1 MTNVSNQP
9 NSLAQPRRKSTLS
22 LDWTLETAVDRTAF
36 LEDYLASRTTPLSE
50 SDLEMCGNYILWG
63 RGSNGLNA
71 EQEGYVQLERRNS
84 TWASSTNTRQI
95 SSIEELTEN
104 PTFDEAQFHSL
115 SDTAYKTPKPNFSR
129 EECLRKAPPE
139 FIPMLRDLF
148 GRIDR
153 IELSIGFYDRA
164 HGKRKTDLPER
175 LTRKFS
181 PDELFDLE
189 ERALSWTNGQYLKKK
204 HLLVELRREQYTIK
218 DSFSNSLMARPTN
231 KFVEEFSPTFCGPE
245 SEEDGFLVLPLGLSG
260 SARQAQGK
268 SKSVDW
274 FLEFEE
280 LAAKKDD
287 PAYRMQASK
296 LEDRLIE
303 RGICQPQ
310 KASRVRVGRTVK
322 AQEPQGSLRTQ
333 GSISNSIEILDSS
346 KTPTSISTP
355 KPTCAALSQKT
366 VIPFGFLTIDF
377 RDPAHI
383 CRLLDS
389 QKLLI
394 TDPSLSQVR
403 DTLDFYMRQA
413 NLTPVQQKVLELKLA
428 GKQNMDIKEIVNKE
442 FGRSYQTNYISTI
455 YRQYVAPAI
464 ADAASRHL
472 EIVRAIA
479 EGPERFKRCSVC
491 GRLLVESETYFIHK
505 SRAKSGFST
514 RCKQCDHDYRQR
526 RK

>member
-1 MTNVSNQP
+1 MYIP
-9 NSLAQPRRKSTLS
+9 NMSPQPRRKSTLS
-22 LDWTLETAVDRTAF
+22 LDWTLETAVERTNFLEAYLANRTA
-36 LEDYLASRTTPLSE
+36 PLSE
-50 SDLEMCGNYILWG
+50 SDLEMCGNYLLWG

-84 TWASSTNTRQI
+84 TWASSANTRQI
-95 SSIEELTEN
+95 SSIEELIEN

-115 SDTAYKTPKPNFSR
+115 ADTTYKTPKPNFSR

-148 GRIDR
+148 RRIDR
-153 IELSIGFYDRA
+153 VELSIGFYDRA

-181 PDELFDLE
+181 PEELLDLE
-189 ERALSWTNGQYLKKK
+189 ERALNWTNGQYLKKK

-218 DSFSNSLMARPTN
+218 DSFSNILMARPTN
-231 KFVEEFSPTFCGPE
+231 KFVEEVSPTFCGPE
-245 SEEDGFLVLPLGLSG
+245 SAEDGFLVLPIGLSD
-260 SARQAQGK
+260 SARQTQGK
-268 SKSVDW
+268 SKSVNW

-287 PAYRMQASK
+287 PAYQMQARK

-310 KASRVRVGRTVK
+310 KT
-322 AQEPQGSLRTQ
+322 QEPQEG
-333 GSISNSIEILDSS
+333 I
-346 KTPTSISTP
+346 
-355 KPTCAALSQKT
+355 SQKS
-366 VIPFGFLTIDF
+366 IAPFGFLTIDF
-377 RDPAHI
+377 RNPAHI

-394 TDPSLSQVR
+394 TDPSLSRVR
-403 DTLDFYMRQA
+403 DTLDFYVRQA

-442 FGRSYQTNYISTI
+442 FDRSYQTNYISTI

-464 ADAASRHL
+464 ADAATRHL

-505 SRAKSGFST
+505 SRAKSGFSA

>member
-1 MTNVSNQP
+1 MANDIQQAFNRP
-9 NSLAQPRRKSTLS
+9 NSAAQPRRKSTLS
-22 LDWTLETAVDRTAF
+22 LDWTLETAVDRTVF
-36 LEDYLASRTTPLSE
+36 LENYLANRTIPLSE

-84 TWASSTNTRQI
+84 TWASNANARQV

-115 SDTAYKTPKPNFSR
+115 ADTTYKTPKPNFSR
-129 EECLRKAPPE
+129 EECLCKAPPE

-153 IELSIGFYDRA
+153 VELSIGFYDRA

-181 PDELFDLE
+181 PEELFDLE

-231 KFVEEFSPTFCGPE
+231 KFVEEVSPTFCGPE

-280 LAAKKDD
+280 LATKKDD
-287 PAYRMQASK
+287 PTYRMQASK

-310 KASRVRVGRTVK
+310 KASHARVGRTVK
-322 AQEPQGSLRTQ
+322 AQEPQGSL
-333 GSISNSIEILDSS
+333 SNSMANLESPKTS
-346 KTPTSISTP
+346 KPTS
-355 KPTCAALSQKT
+355 AALPQKSAM
-366 VIPFGFLTIDF
+366 PFGFLTIDF
-377 RDPAHI
+377 RNPAHI

-394 TDPSLSQVR
+394 TDPSLSRVR

-413 NLTPVQQKVLELKLA
+413 NLTPIQQKVLELKLA

-442 FGRSYQTNYISTI
+442 FDRSYQANYISTI

-464 ADAASRHL
+464 ADAATRHL

-479 EGPERFKRCSVC
+479 EGPERFKYCSVC

-505 SRAKSGFST
+505 SRAKSGFSA

>member
-1 MTNVSNQP
+1 MYI
-9 NSLAQPRRKSTLS
+9 AQPRRKSTLS
-22 LDWTLETAVDRTAF
+22 LDWTLETAVERTDFLETYLANRTA
-36 LEDYLASRTTPLSE
+36 PLSE
-50 SDLEMCGNYILWG
+50 SDLEMCGNYLLWG

-84 TWASSTNTRQI
+84 TWASSANTRQI
-95 SSIEELTEN
+95 SSIEELIEN

-115 SDTAYKTPKPNFSR
+115 ADTTYKTPKPNFSR

-148 GRIDR
+148 RRIDR
-153 IELSIGFYDRA
+153 VELSIGFYDRA

-181 PDELFDLE
+181 PEELLDLE
-189 ERALSWTNGQYLKKK
+189 ERALNWTNGQYLKKK

-218 DSFSNSLMARPTN
+218 DSFSNTLMARPTN
-231 KFVEEFSPTFCGPE
+231 KFVEEVSPTFCGPE
-245 SEEDGFLVLPLGLSG
+245 SEEDGFLVLPIGLFD
-260 SARQAQGK
+260 SARQTQSK
-268 SKSVDW
+268 SKSVNW

-287 PAYRMQASK
+287 LAYQMQARK

-310 KASRVRVGRTVK
+310 KTTKKV
-322 AQEPQGSLRTQ
+322 QEPQG
-333 GSISNSIEILDSS
+333 GI
-346 KTPTSISTP
+346 
-355 KPTCAALSQKT
+355 SQKS
-366 VIPFGFLTIDF
+366 VMPFGFLTIDF
-377 RDPAHI
+377 RNPAHI

-394 TDPSLSQVR
+394 TDPSLSRVR
-403 DTLDFYMRQA
+403 DTLNFYVRQA

-442 FGRSYQTNYISTI
+442 FDRSYQTNYISTI

-464 ADAASRHL
+464 ADAATRHL

-479 EGPERFKRCSVC
+479 KGPERFKRCSVC

-505 SRAKSGFST
+505 SRAKSGFSA

>member
-1 MTNVSNQP
+1 MANDIQQAFNRP
-9 NSLAQPRRKSTLS
+9 NSAAQPRRKSTLS
-22 LDWTLETAVDRTAF
+22 LDWTLETAVDRTVF
-36 LEDYLASRTTPLSE
+36 LENYLANRTIPLSE

-84 TWASSTNTRQI
+84 TWASNANARQV

-115 SDTAYKTPKPNFSR
+115 ADTTYKTPKPNFSR

-148 GRIDR
+148 SRIDR
-153 IELSIGFYDRA
+153 VELSIGFYDRA

-181 PDELFDLE
+181 PEELFDLE

-231 KFVEEFSPTFCGPE
+231 KFVEEVPPTFCGPE
-245 SEEDGFLVLPLGLSG
+245 SEEDGFLVLPLGLSSG
-260 SARQAQGK
+260 ARQAQGK
-268 SKSVDW
+268 SKSIDW

-280 LAAKKDD
+280 LAGKKDD
-287 PAYRMQASK
+287 PAYQTQARK
-296 LEDRLIE
+296 LECRLVE
-303 RGICQPQ
+303 RGICQPK
-310 KASRVRVGRTVK
+310 KASRAYADRTVK
-322 AQEPQGSLRTQ
+322 KAQDPQG
-333 GSISNSIEILDSS
+333 GVSNSMTNLESS
-346 KTPTSISTP
+346 KTP
-355 KPTCAALSQKT
+355 KPTSAAFPQKSVT
-366 VIPFGFLTIDF
+366 PFGFLTIDF
-377 RDPAHI
+377 RDPTHI

-394 TDPSLSQVR
+394 TDPSLSRVR
-403 DTLDFYMRQA
+403 DTLDFYVQQA

-442 FGRSYQTNYISTI
+442 FDRSYQANYISTI

>member
-1 MTNVSNQP
+1 MYIHTSN
-9 NSLAQPRRKSTLS
+9 LDAQPRRKSTLS
-22 LDWTLETAVDRTAF
+22 LDWTLETAVERTDFLETYLANRTA
-36 LEDYLASRTTPLSE
+36 PLSE
-50 SDLEMCGNYILWG
+50 SDLEMCGNYLLWG

-84 TWASSTNTRQI
+84 TWASSANTRQI
-95 SSIEELTEN
+95 SSIEELIEN

-115 SDTAYKTPKPNFSR
+115 ADTTYKTPKPNFSR

-148 GRIDR
+148 RRIDR
-153 IELSIGFYDRA
+153 VELSIGFYDRA

-181 PDELFDLE
+181 PEELFDLE

-218 DSFSNSLMARPTN
+218 DSFSNTLMARPTN
-231 KFVEEFSPTFCGPE
+231 KFVEEVSPTFCGPE
-245 SEEDGFLVLPLGLSG
+245 SVEDGFLVLPIGLSD
-260 SARQAQGK
+260 SARQTQDK
-268 SKSVDW
+268 SKSVNW
-274 FLEFEE
+274 FLAFEE

-287 PAYRMQASK
+287 PAYQMQARK

-310 KASRVRVGRTVK
+310 KTTK
-322 AQEPQGSLRTQ
+322 KTQE
-333 GSISNSIEILDSS
+333 
-346 KTPTSISTP
+346 
-355 KPTCAALSQKT
+355 SQKS
-366 VIPFGFLTIDF
+366 IAPFGFLTIDF
-377 RDPAHI
+377 RNPAHI

-394 TDPSLSQVR
+394 TDPSLSRVR
-403 DTLDFYMRQA
+403 DTLNFYVRQA

-464 ADAASRHL
+464 ADAATRHL

-505 SRAKSGFST
+505 SRAKSGFSA

>member
-1 MTNVSNQP
+1 MANDIQQAFNRP
-9 NSLAQPRRKSTLS
+9 NSAAQPRRKSTLS
-22 LDWTLETAVDRTAF
+22 LDWTLETAVDRTVF
-36 LEDYLASRTTPLSE
+36 LENYLANRTIPLSE

-84 TWASSTNTRQI
+84 TWASNANARQV

-115 SDTAYKTPKPNFSR
+115 ADTTYKTPKPNFSR

-148 GRIDR
+148 SRIDR
-153 IELSIGFYDRA
+153 VELSIGFYDRA

-181 PDELFDLE
+181 PEELFDLE

-231 KFVEEFSPTFCGPE
+231 KFVEEVPPTFCGPE
-245 SEEDGFLVLPLGLSG
+245 SEEDGFLVLPLGLSSG
-260 SARQAQGK
+260 ARQAQGK
-268 SKSVDW
+268 SKSIDW

-280 LAAKKDD
+280 LAGKKDD
-287 PAYRMQASK
+287 PAYQTQARK
-296 LEDRLIE
+296 LECRLVE
-303 RGICQPQ
+303 RGICQPK
-310 KASRVRVGRTVK
+310 KASRAYADRTVK
-322 AQEPQGSLRTQ
+322 KAQDPQG
-333 GSISNSIEILDSS
+333 GVSNSMTNLESS
-346 KTPTSISTP
+346 KTP
-355 KPTCAALSQKT
+355 KPTSAAFPQKSVT
-366 VIPFGFLTIDF
+366 PFGFLTIDF
-377 RDPAHI
+377 RDPTHI

-394 TDPSLSQVR
+394 TDPSLSRVR
-403 DTLDFYMRQA
+403 DTLDFYVQQA

>member
-1 MTNVSNQP
+1 MYIHTSN
-9 NSLAQPRRKSTLS
+9 LDAQPRRKSTLS
-22 LDWTLETAVDRTAF
+22 LDWTLETAVERTDF
-36 LEDYLASRTTPLSE
+36 LETYLANRTVPLSE
-50 SDLEMCGNYILWG
+50 SDLEMCGNYLLWG
-63 RGSNGLNA
+63 RGLNGLNA

-84 TWASSTNTRQI
+84 TWASSANTRQV

-115 SDTAYKTPKPNFSR
+115 ADTTYKTPKPNFSR

-153 IELSIGFYDRA
+153 VELSIGFYDRA

-181 PDELFDLE
+181 PEELFDLE

-231 KFVEEFSPTFCGPE
+231 KFVEEVSPTFCGPE
-245 SEEDGFLVLPLGLSG
+245 SAEDGFLVLPIGLSD
-260 SARQAQGK
+260 SARQMQGK
-268 SKSVDW
+268 NKSVNW

-287 PAYRMQASK
+287 PAYQTQARK
-296 LEDRLIE
+296 LESRLIE
-303 RGICQPQ
+303 RGICQPH
-310 KASRVRVGRTVK
+310 KATK
-322 AQEPQGSLRTQ
+322 KTQELQG
-333 GSISNSIEILDSS
+333 N
-346 KTPTSISTP
+346 
-355 KPTCAALSQKT
+355 ASQKSAM
-366 VIPFGFLTIDF
+366 PFGFLTIDF
-377 RDPAHI
+377 RNPAHI

-394 TDPSLSQVR
+394 TDPSLSRVR

-413 NLTPVQQKVLELKLA
+413 NLTPIQQKVLELKLA

-442 FGRSYQTNYISTI
+442 FDRSYQANYISTI
-455 YRQYVAPAI
+455 YRQYVASAI
-464 ADAASRHL
+464 ADAATRHL

-479 EGPERFKRCSVC
+479 EGPERFKYCSVC

-505 SRAKSGFST
+505 SRAKSGFSA

>member
-1 MTNVSNQP
+1 MYIHTSN
-9 NSLAQPRRKSTLS
+9 LDAQPRRKSTLS
-22 LDWTLETAVDRTAF
+22 LDWTLETAVERTDF
-36 LEDYLASRTTPLSE
+36 LETYLANRTVPLSE
-50 SDLEMCGNYILWG
+50 SDLEMCGNYLLWG

-84 TWASSTNTRQI
+84 TWASSANARQV

-115 SDTAYKTPKPNFSR
+115 ADTTYKTPKPNFSR

-153 IELSIGFYDRA
+153 VELSIGFYDRA

-181 PDELFDLE
+181 PEELFDLE
-189 ERALSWTNGQYLKKK
+189 ERALSWTNSQYLKKK

-231 KFVEEFSPTFCGPE
+231 KFVEEVSPTFCGPE
-245 SEEDGFLVLPLGLSG
+245 SAEDGFLVLPIGLSD
-260 SARQAQGK
+260 SARQTQGK
-268 SKSVDW
+268 NKSVNW

-287 PAYRMQASK
+287 PAYQTQARK
-296 LEDRLIE
+296 LESRLIE
-303 RGICQPQ
+303 RGICQPH
-310 KASRVRVGRTVK
+310 KTSKKT
-322 AQEPQGSLRTQ
+322 QE
-333 GSISNSIEILDSS
+333 
-346 KTPTSISTP
+346 
-355 KPTCAALSQKT
+355 SQKSAM
-366 VIPFGFLTIDF
+366 PFGFLTIDF
-377 RDPAHI
+377 RNPTHI

-394 TDPSLSQVR
+394 TDPSLSRVR

-413 NLTPVQQKVLELKLA
+413 NLTPIQQKVLELKLA

-442 FGRSYQTNYISTI
+442 FDRSYQANYISTI

-464 ADAASRHL
+464 ADAATRHL

-479 EGPERFKRCSVC
+479 EGPERFKYCSVC

-505 SRAKSGFST
+505 SRAKSGFSA

>member
-1 MTNVSNQP
+1 MYIPNVSP
-9 NSLAQPRRKSTLS
+9 QPRRKSTLS
-22 LDWTLETAVDRTAF
+22 LDWTLETAVERTDF
-36 LEDYLASRTTPLSE
+36 LETYLANRTVPLSE
-50 SDLEMCGNYILWG
+50 SDLEMCGNYLLWG

-84 TWASSTNTRQI
+84 TWASSANTRQV

-115 SDTAYKTPKPNFSR
+115 ADTTYKTPKPNFSR

-181 PDELFDLE
+181 PEELFDLE

-218 DSFSNSLMARPTN
+218 DSFSNTLMARPTN
-231 KFVEEFSPTFCGPE
+231 KFVEEVSPTFCGPE
-245 SEEDGFLVLPLGLSG
+245 SAEDGFLVLPIGLSDFT
-260 SARQAQGK
+260 RQTQGK

-280 LAAKKDD
+280 LATKKDD
-287 PAYRMQASK
+287 PTYQRQARK
-296 LEDRLIE
+296 LENRLIE
-303 RGICQPQ
+303 RGICQPH
-310 KASRVRVGRTVK
+310 KTSKKT
-322 AQEPQGSLRTQ
+322 QE
-333 GSISNSIEILDSS
+333 
-346 KTPTSISTP
+346 
-355 KPTCAALSQKT
+355 SQKST
-366 VIPFGFLTIDF
+366 MPFGFLTIDF
-377 RDPAHI
+377 RNPAHI

-394 TDPSLSQVR
+394 TDPSLSRVR
-403 DTLDFYMRQA
+403 DTLDFYVRQA

-442 FGRSYQTNYISTI
+442 FDRSYQTNYISTI

-464 ADAASRHL
+464 ADAATRHL

-505 SRAKSGFST
+505 SRAKSGFSA

>member
-1 MTNVSNQP
+1 MQQI
-9 NSLAQPRRKSTLS
+9 AQPRRKSTLS
-22 LDWTLETAVDRTAF
+22 LDWTLETAVERTDF
-36 LEDYLASRTTPLSE
+36 LETYLANRTVPLSE
-50 SDLEMCGNYILWG
+50 SDLEMCGNYLLWG

-84 TWASSTNTRQI
+84 TWASSANARQV

-115 SDTAYKTPKPNFSR
+115 ADTTYKTPKPNFSR

-148 GRIDR
+148 RHIDR
-153 IELSIGFYDRA
+153 VELSIGFYDRA

-181 PDELFDLE
+181 PEELFDLE

-231 KFVEEFSPTFCGPE
+231 KFMEEVSPTFCGPE
-245 SEEDGFLVLPLGLSG
+245 SEEDGFLVLPLGLSD
-260 SARQAQGK
+260 SARQTQGK

-287 PAYRMQASK
+287 PAYQMQARK
-296 LEDRLIE
+296 LEERLIE
-303 RGICQPQ
+303 RGICQPH
-310 KASRVRVGRTVK
+310 KATK
-322 AQEPQGSLRTQ
+322 KTQELQE
-333 GSISNSIEILDSS
+333 SISQKSI
-346 KTPTSISTP
+346 
-355 KPTCAALSQKT
+355 A
-366 VIPFGFLTIDF
+366 PFGFLTVDF
-377 RDPAHI
+377 RNPAHI

-389 QKLLI
+389 QKLLT
-394 TDPSLSQVR
+394 TDPSLSRVR
-403 DTLDFYMRQA
+403 DTLDFYVQQA

-442 FGRSYQTNYISTI
+442 FDRSYQTNYISTI
-455 YRQYVAPAI
+455 YRQYVSPAI
-464 ADAASRHL
+464 ADAATRHL

-505 SRAKSGFST
+505 SRAKSGFSA

>member
-1 MTNVSNQP
+1 MTNFI
-9 NSLAQPRRKSTLS
+9 NSKGDFYVYMMQQIAQPRRKSTLS
-22 LDWTLETAVDRTAF
+22 LDWTLETAVERTDFLETYLANRTA
-36 LEDYLASRTTPLSE
+36 PLSE
-50 SDLEMCGNYILWG
+50 SDLEMCGNYLLWG

-84 TWASSTNTRQI
+84 TWASSANTRQI
-95 SSIEELTEN
+95 SSIEELIEN

-115 SDTAYKTPKPNFSR
+115 ADTTYKTPKPNFSR

-148 GRIDR
+148 RRIDR
-153 IELSIGFYDRA
+153 VELSIGFYDRA

-181 PDELFDLE
+181 PEELFDLE

-218 DSFSNSLMARPTN
+218 DSFSNTLMARPTN
-231 KFVEEFSPTFCGPE
+231 KFVEEISPTFCGPE
-245 SEEDGFLVLPLGLSG
+245 STEDGFLVLPIGLFD
-260 SARQAQGK
+260 SARQTQGK
-268 SKSVDW
+268 SKSVNW

-287 PAYRMQASK
+287 PAYQMQARK

-310 KASRVRVGRTVK
+310 KTTKK
-322 AQEPQGSLRTQ
+322 AQEPQG
-333 GSISNSIEILDSS
+333 GI
-346 KTPTSISTP
+346 
-355 KPTCAALSQKT
+355 SQKS
-366 VIPFGFLTIDF
+366 IAPFGFLTIDF
-377 RDPAHI
+377 RNPAHI

-394 TDPSLSQVR
+394 TDPSLSRVR
-403 DTLDFYMRQA
+403 DTLNFYVRQA

-442 FGRSYQTNYISTI
+442 FDRSYQTNYISTI

-464 ADAASRHL
+464 ADAATRHL

-505 SRAKSGFST
+505 SRAKSGFSA

>member
-1 MTNVSNQP
+1 MYIDT
-9 NSLAQPRRKSTLS
+9 QPRRKSTLS
-22 LDWTLETAVDRTAF
+22 LDWTLETAVERTDF
-36 LEDYLASRTTPLSE
+36 LETYLANRTVPLSE
-50 SDLEMCGNYILWG
+50 SDLEMCGNYLLWG
-63 RGSNGLNA
+63 RGPNGLNA

-84 TWASSTNTRQI
+84 TWASSANTRQV

-115 SDTAYKTPKPNFSR
+115 ADTIYKTPKPNFSR

-153 IELSIGFYDRA
+153 VELSIGFYDRA
-164 HGKRKTDLPER
+164 HGKRKTDLPEC

-181 PDELFDLE
+181 PEELFDLE
-189 ERALSWTNGQYLKKK
+189 ERALSWTNSQYLKKK

-231 KFVEEFSPTFCGPE
+231 KFVEEVSPTFCGPE
-245 SEEDGFLVLPLGLSG
+245 SAEDGFLVLPIGLSD
-260 SARQAQGK
+260 SARQTQGK
-268 SKSVDW
+268 SKSVNW

-287 PAYRMQASK
+287 PAYQMQARK
-296 LEDRLIE
+296 LESRLIE

-310 KASRVRVGRTVK
+310 KTSK
-322 AQEPQGSLRTQ
+322 KMQELQENAPQKS
-333 GSISNSIEILDSS
+333 
-346 KTPTSISTP
+346 
-355 KPTCAALSQKT
+355 A
-366 VIPFGFLTIDF
+366 IPFGFLTIDF
-377 RDPAHI
+377 RNPAHI

-394 TDPSLSQVR
+394 TDPSLSRVR

-413 NLTPVQQKVLELKLA
+413 NLTPIQQKVLELKLA
-428 GKQNMDIKEIVNKE
+428 GKQNMDIKEIINKE
-442 FGRSYQTNYISTI
+442 FDRSYQANYISTI
-455 YRQYVAPAI
+455 YRQYVAPTI
-464 ADAASRHL
+464 ADAATRHL

-479 EGPERFKRCSVC
+479 EGPERFKCCSVC
-491 GRLLVESETYFIHK
+491 DRLLVESETYFIHK
-505 SRAKSGFST
+505 SRAKSGFSA

>member
-1 MTNVSNQP
+1 MYIPNVSP
-9 NSLAQPRRKSTLS
+9 QPRRKSTLS
-22 LDWTLETAVDRTAF
+22 LDWTLETAVERTDF
-36 LEDYLASRTTPLSE
+36 LETYLANRTVPLSE
-50 SDLEMCGNYILWG
+50 SDLEMCGNYLLWG

-84 TWASSTNTRQI
+84 TWASSANARQV

-115 SDTAYKTPKPNFSR
+115 ADTTYKTPKPNFSR

-153 IELSIGFYDRA
+153 VELSIGFYDRA

-181 PDELFDLE
+181 PEELFNLE

-218 DSFSNSLMARPTN
+218 DSFSNTLMSRPTN
-231 KFVEEFSPTFCGPE
+231 KFVEEVSPTFCGPE
-245 SEEDGFLVLPLGLSG
+245 SAEDGFLVLPIGLSD
-260 SARQAQGK
+260 SARQTQGK
-268 SKSVDW
+268 NKSVNW

-287 PAYRMQASK
+287 PAYQMQARK
-296 LEDRLIE
+296 LEQRLIE
-303 RGICQPQ
+303 KGICQPH
-310 KASRVRVGRTVK
+310 KATK
-322 AQEPQGSLRTQ
+322 KTQELQG
-333 GSISNSIEILDSS
+333 N
-346 KTPTSISTP
+346 
-355 KPTCAALSQKT
+355 A
-366 VIPFGFLTIDF
+366 PFGFLTIDF
-377 RDPAHI
+377 RNPAHI

-394 TDPSLSQVR
+394 TDPSLSRVR

-413 NLTPVQQKVLELKLA
+413 NLTPIQQKVLELKLA

-442 FGRSYQTNYISTI
+442 FDRSYQANYISTI

-464 ADAASRHL
+464 ADAATRHL
-472 EIVRAIA
+472 EIVRAVA
-479 EGPERFKRCSVC
+479 EGPERFKYCSVC

-505 SRAKSGFST
+505 SRAKSGFSA

>member
-1 MTNVSNQP
+1 MCVHTSN
-9 NSLAQPRRKSTLS
+9 LDTQPRRKSTLS
-22 LDWTLETAVDRTAF
+22 LDWTLETAVERADF
-36 LEDYLASRTTPLSE
+36 LETYLANRTVPLSE
-50 SDLEMCGNYILWG
+50 SDLEMCGNYLLWG

-84 TWASSTNTRQI
+84 TWASSVNTRQV

-115 SDTAYKTPKPNFSR
+115 ADTTYKTPKPNFSR

-153 IELSIGFYDRA
+153 VELSIGFYDKA

-181 PDELFDLE
+181 PEELFNLE

-218 DSFSNSLMARPTN
+218 DSFSNTLMSRPTN
-231 KFVEEFSPTFCGPE
+231 KFVEEVSPTFCGPE
-245 SEEDGFLVLPLGLSG
+245 SAEDGFLVLPIGLSD
-260 SARQAQGK
+260 SARQTQGK
-268 SKSVDW
+268 NKSVNW

-287 PAYRMQASK
+287 PAYQMQARK
-296 LEDRLIE
+296 LENRLIE
-303 RGICQPQ
+303 RGICQPR
-310 KASRVRVGRTVK
+310 KTAKK
-322 AQEPQGSLRTQ
+322 AQELQ
-333 GSISNSIEILDSS
+333 ED
-346 KTPTSISTP
+346 
-355 KPTCAALSQKT
+355 A
-366 VIPFGFLTIDF
+366 PFGFLTIDF
-377 RDPAHI
+377 RNPAHI

-394 TDPSLSQVR
+394 TDPSLSRVR

-413 NLTPVQQKVLELKLA
+413 NLTPIQQKVLELKLA

-442 FGRSYQTNYISTI
+442 FNRSYQANYISTI

-464 ADAASRHL
+464 ADAATRHL

-505 SRAKSGFST
+505 SRAKSGFSA

>member
-1 MTNVSNQP
+1 MYIDT
-9 NSLAQPRRKSTLS
+9 QPRRKSTLS
-22 LDWTLETAVDRTAF
+22 LDWTLETAVERTDF
-36 LEDYLASRTTPLSE
+36 LETYLANRTVPLSE
-50 SDLEMCGNYILWG
+50 SDLEMCGNYLLWG

-84 TWASSTNTRQI
+84 TWASSANTRQV
-95 SSIEELTEN
+95 SSIEELTED

-115 SDTAYKTPKPNFSR
+115 ADTTYKTPKPNFSR

-153 IELSIGFYDRA
+153 VELSIGFYDRA

-181 PDELFDLE
+181 PEELFDLE

-231 KFVEEFSPTFCGPE
+231 KFVEEVSPTFCGPE
-245 SEEDGFLVLPLGLSG
+245 SAEDGFLVLPIGLSD
-260 SARQAQGK
+260 SARQTQSK
-268 SKSVDW
+268 SKSVNW

-287 PAYRMQASK
+287 PAYQMQARK
-296 LEDRLIE
+296 LESRLIE

-310 KASRVRVGRTVK
+310 KTAKK
-322 AQEPQGSLRTQ
+322 AQELQ
-333 GSISNSIEILDSS
+333 EDV
-346 KTPTSISTP
+346 
-355 KPTCAALSQKT
+355 SQKSA
-366 VIPFGFLTIDF
+366 IPFGFLTIDF
-377 RDPAHI
+377 RNPAHI

-394 TDPSLSQVR
+394 TDPSLSRVR

-413 NLTPVQQKVLELKLA
+413 NLTPIQQKVLELKLV

-442 FGRSYQTNYISTI
+442 FGRSYQANYISTI

-464 ADAASRHL
+464 ADAATRHL

-491 GRLLVESETYFIHK
+491 GRLLVESKTYFIHK
-505 SRAKSGFST
+505 SRAKSGFSA

>member
-1 MTNVSNQP
+1 MYIHTSN
-9 NSLAQPRRKSTLS
+9 LDAQPRRKSTLS
-22 LDWTLETAVDRTAF
+22 LDWTLETAVERTDF
-36 LEDYLASRTTPLSE
+36 LETYLANRTVPLSE
-50 SDLEMCGNYILWG
+50 SDLEICGNYLLWG

-84 TWASSTNTRQI
+84 TWGSSANTRQVF
-95 SSIEELTEN
+95 SIEELTEN

-115 SDTAYKTPKPNFSR
+115 ADTAYKTPKPNFSR

-153 IELSIGFYDRA
+153 VELSIGFYDRA

-181 PDELFDLE
+181 PEELFDLE

-231 KFVEEFSPTFCGPE
+231 KFVEEVSPTFCGPE
-245 SEEDGFLVLPLGLSG
+245 SAEDGFLVLPLGLSG

-268 SKSVDW
+268 SKSVGKSVDW
-274 FLEFEE
+274 FLGFEE

-287 PAYRMQASK
+287 PAYQMQARK
-296 LEDRLIE
+296 LESRLIE

-310 KASRVRVGRTVK
+310 KASCARISKTSK
-322 AQEPQGSLRTQ
+322 KTQEPQG
-333 GSISNSIEILDSS
+333 GISNGTELLGSP
-346 KTPTSISTP
+346 KTPTPI
-355 KPTCAALSQKT
+355 PTHAALPQKSVT
-366 VIPFGFLTIDF
+366 PFGFLTIDF
-377 RDPAHI
+377 RNPAHI

-394 TDPSLSQVR
+394 TDPSLSRVR

-442 FGRSYQTNYISTI
+442 FDRSYQANYISTI

-464 ADAASRHL
+464 ADAATRHL

>member
-1 MTNVSNQP
+1 MQQI
-9 NSLAQPRRKSTLS
+9 AQPRRKSTLS
-22 LDWTLETAVDRTAF
+22 LDWTLETAVERTDF
-36 LEDYLASRTTPLSE
+36 LETYLANRTVPLSE
-50 SDLEMCGNYILWG
+50 SDLEMCGNYLLWG

-84 TWASSTNTRQI
+84 TWASSANARQV

-115 SDTAYKTPKPNFSR
+115 ADTTYKTPKPNFSR

-148 GRIDR
+148 RRIDR
-153 IELSIGFYDRA
+153 VELSIGFYDRA

-181 PDELFDLE
+181 PEELFNLE

-204 HLLVELRREQYTIK
+204 HLLVELRREQYTIR
-218 DSFSNSLMARPTN
+218 DSFSNTLMARPTN
-231 KFVEEFSPTFCGPE
+231 KFVEEVSPTFCGPE
-245 SEEDGFLVLPLGLSG
+245 SEEDGFLVLPLGLSD
-260 SARQAQGK
+260 SARQTQGK

-287 PAYRMQASK
+287 PAYQMQARK
-296 LEDRLIE
+296 LEERLIE
-303 RGICQPQ
+303 RGICQPH
-310 KASRVRVGRTVK
+310 KATK
-322 AQEPQGSLRTQ
+322 KTQELQE
-333 GSISNSIEILDSS
+333 SISQKSI
-346 KTPTSISTP
+346 
-355 KPTCAALSQKT
+355 A
-366 VIPFGFLTIDF
+366 PFGFLTIDF
-377 RDPAHI
+377 RNPAHI

-394 TDPSLSQVR
+394 TDPSLSRVR
-403 DTLDFYMRQA
+403 DTLDFYVQQA

-442 FGRSYQTNYISTI
+442 FDRSYQTNYISTI

-464 ADAASRHL
+464 ADAATRHL

-505 SRAKSGFST
+505 SRAKSGFSA

>member
-1 MTNVSNQP
+1 MYIHTSN
-9 NSLAQPRRKSTLS
+9 LDAQPRRKSTLS
-22 LDWTLETAVDRTAF
+22 LDWTLETAVERTDF
-36 LEDYLASRTTPLSE
+36 LETYLANRTVPLSE
-50 SDLEMCGNYILWG
+50 SDLEMCGNYLLWG

-84 TWASSTNTRQI
+84 TWASSANARQV

-115 SDTAYKTPKPNFSR
+115 ADTTYKTPKPNFSR

-153 IELSIGFYDRA
+153 VELSIGFYDRA

-181 PDELFDLE
+181 PEELFDLE

-231 KFVEEFSPTFCGPE
+231 KFVEEVSPTFCGPE
-245 SEEDGFLVLPLGLSG
+245 SAEDGFLVLPIGLSD
-260 SARQAQGK
+260 SARQTQGK
-268 SKSVDW
+268 SKSVNW

-287 PAYRMQASK
+287 PAYQMQARK
-296 LEDRLIE
+296 LESRLIE
-303 RGICQPQ
+303 RGICQPH
-310 KASRVRVGRTVK
+310 KTSKKT
-322 AQEPQGSLRTQ
+322 QE
-333 GSISNSIEILDSS
+333 
-346 KTPTSISTP
+346 
-355 KPTCAALSQKT
+355 SQKSAT
-366 VIPFGFLTIDF
+366 PFGFLTIDF
-377 RDPAHI
+377 RNPAHI

-394 TDPSLSQVR
+394 TDPSLSRVR

-413 NLTPVQQKVLELKLA
+413 NLTPIQQKVLELKLA

-442 FGRSYQTNYISTI
+442 FNRSYQANYISTI
-455 YRQYVAPAI
+455 YRQYVALAI
-464 ADAASRHL
+464 ADAATRHL

-479 EGPERFKRCSVC
+479 EGPERFKCCSVC

-505 SRAKSGFST
+505 SRAKSGFSA

>member
-1 MTNVSNQP
+1 MYI
-9 NSLAQPRRKSTLS
+9 AQPRRKSTLS
-22 LDWTLETAVDRTAF
+22 LDWTLETAVERTDF
-36 LEDYLASRTTPLSE
+36 LETYLANRTVPLSE
-50 SDLEMCGNYILWG
+50 SDLEMCGNYLLWG

-84 TWASSTNTRQI
+84 TWASSANTRQI
-95 SSIEELTEN
+95 SSIEELIEN

-115 SDTAYKTPKPNFSR
+115 ADTTYKTPKPNFSR

-148 GRIDR
+148 RRIDR
-153 IELSIGFYDRA
+153 VELSIGFYDRA

-181 PDELFDLE
+181 PEELLDLE
-189 ERALSWTNGQYLKKK
+189 ERALNWTNGQYLKKK

-218 DSFSNSLMARPTN
+218 DSFSNTLMARPTN
-231 KFVEEFSPTFCGPE
+231 KFVEEVSPTFCGPE
-245 SEEDGFLVLPLGLSG
+245 SEEDGFLVLPIGLFD
-260 SARQAQGK
+260 SARQTQSK
-268 SKSVDW
+268 SKSVNW

-287 PAYRMQASK
+287 PAYQMQARK

-310 KASRVRVGRTVK
+310 KTTKKV
-322 AQEPQGSLRTQ
+322 QEPQG
-333 GSISNSIEILDSS
+333 GI
-346 KTPTSISTP
+346 
-355 KPTCAALSQKT
+355 SQKS
-366 VIPFGFLTIDF
+366 VMPFGFLTIDF
-377 RDPAHI
+377 RNPAHI

-394 TDPSLSQVR
+394 TDPSLSRVR
-403 DTLDFYMRQA
+403 DTLDFYVRQA
-413 NLTPVQQKVLELKLA
+413 NLTPIQQKVLELKLA

-442 FGRSYQTNYISTI
+442 FDRSYQTNYISTI

-464 ADAASRHL
+464 ADAATRHL

-505 SRAKSGFST
+505 SRAKSGFSA

>member
-1 MTNVSNQP
+1 MYID
-9 NSLAQPRRKSTLS
+9 QPRRKSTLS
-22 LDWTLETAVDRTAF
+22 LDWTLETAVERTDF
-36 LEDYLASRTTPLSE
+36 LEAYLANRTVPLSE
-50 SDLEMCGNYILWG
+50 SDLEMCGNYLLWG

-84 TWASSTNTRQI
+84 TWASSANARQV
-95 SSIEELTEN
+95 SSIEELIEN

-115 SDTAYKTPKPNFSR
+115 ADTTYKTPKPNFSR

-148 GRIDR
+148 RRIDR
-153 IELSIGFYDRA
+153 VELSIGFYDRA

-181 PDELFDLE
+181 PEELFDLE
-189 ERALSWTNGQYLKKK
+189 ECALSWTNGQYLKKK

-218 DSFSNSLMARPTN
+218 DSFSNTLMARPTN
-231 KFVEEFSPTFCGPE
+231 KFVEEVSPTFCGPE
-245 SEEDGFLVLPLGLSG
+245 SEEDGFLVLPLGLSD
-260 SARQAQGK
+260 SARQTQGK

-287 PAYRMQASK
+287 PAYQMQASK

-310 KASRVRVGRTVK
+310 KASRARIGETTKKV
-322 AQEPQGSLRTQ
+322 QELQEGL
-333 GSISNSIEILDSS
+333 SNGIEILESL
-346 KTPTSISTP
+346 KTP
-355 KPTCAALSQKT
+355 KPTSVALPQKA
-366 VIPFGFLTIDF
+366 VMPFGFLTIDF
-377 RDPAHI
+377 RNPAHI

-394 TDPSLSQVR
+394 TDPSLSRVR
-403 DTLDFYMRQA
+403 DTLNFYMRQA

-442 FGRSYQTNYISTI
+442 FSRSYQTNYISTI

-464 ADAASRHL
+464 ADAATRHL

-505 SRAKSGFST
+505 SRAKSGFSA

>member
-1 MTNVSNQP
+1 MANDIQQAFNRP
-9 NSLAQPRRKSTLS
+9 NSAAQPRRKSTLS
-22 LDWTLETAVDRTAF
+22 LDWTLETAVERTDF
-36 LEDYLASRTTPLSE
+36 LENYLANRTIPLSE

-84 TWASSTNTRQI
+84 TWASSANARQV

-115 SDTAYKTPKPNFSR
+115 ADTTYKTPKPNFSR

-148 GRIDR
+148 SRIDR
-153 IELSIGFYDRA
+153 VELSIGFYDRA

-181 PDELFDLE
+181 PEELFDLE

-231 KFVEEFSPTFCGPE
+231 KFVEEVSPTFCGPE

-260 SARQAQGK
+260 FARQAQGK
-268 SKSVDW
+268 SKSINW

-280 LAAKKDD
+280 LAGKKDD
-287 PAYRMQASK
+287 PAYQTQARK
-296 LEDRLIE
+296 LECRLVE
-303 RGICQPQ
+303 RGICQPK
-310 KASRVRVGRTVK
+310 KASRAHADRAVKK
-322 AQEPQGSLRTQ
+322 AQDPQG
-333 GSISNSIEILDSS
+333 GVSNSMANLESP
-346 KTPTSISTP
+346 KTPKSTF
-355 KPTCAALSQKT
+355 AALPQKS

-377 RDPAHI
+377 RDPTHI

-403 DTLDFYMRQA
+403 DTLDFYVRQA

-464 ADAASRHL
+464 ADAATRHL

-479 EGPERFKRCSVC
+479 EGPERFKHCSVC

>member
-1 MTNVSNQP
+1 MYIDT
-9 NSLAQPRRKSTLS
+9 QPRRKSTLS
-22 LDWTLETAVDRTAF
+22 LDWTLETAVERTDF
-36 LEDYLASRTTPLSE
+36 LETYLANRTVPLSE
-50 SDLEMCGNYILWG
+50 SDLEMCGNYLLWG

-84 TWASSTNTRQI
+84 TWASSANTRQV

-115 SDTAYKTPKPNFSR
+115 ADTTYKTPKPNFSR

-153 IELSIGFYDRA
+153 VELSIGFYDKA

-175 LTRKFS
+175 LTHKFS
-181 PDELFDLE
+181 PEELFNLE

-231 KFVEEFSPTFCGPE
+231 KFVEEVSPTFCGPE
-245 SEEDGFLVLPLGLSG
+245 SAEDGFLVLPIGLSD
-260 SARQAQGK
+260 SAKQTQSK
-268 SKSVDW
+268 SKSVNW

-287 PAYRMQASK
+287 PAYQMQARK
-296 LEDRLIE
+296 LESRLIE

-310 KASRVRVGRTVK
+310 KTAKK
-322 AQEPQGSLRTQ
+322 AQELQ
-333 GSISNSIEILDSS
+333 EDV
-346 KTPTSISTP
+346 
-355 KPTCAALSQKT
+355 SQKST
-366 VIPFGFLTIDF
+366 IPFGFLTIDF
-377 RDPAHI
+377 RNPAHI

-394 TDPSLSQVR
+394 TDPSLSRVR

-413 NLTPVQQKVLELKLA
+413 NLTPIQQKVLELKLA

-442 FGRSYQTNYISTI
+442 FDRSYQANYISTI
-455 YRQYVAPAI
+455 YRQYVVPAI
-464 ADAASRHL
+464 ADAATRHL

-491 GRLLVESETYFIHK
+491 GRLLVESKTYFIHK
-505 SRAKSGFST
+505 SRAKSGFSA

>member
-1 MTNVSNQP
+1 MYIPNVSP
-9 NSLAQPRRKSTLS
+9 QPRRKSTLS
-22 LDWTLETAVDRTAF
+22 LDWTLETAVERTDF
-36 LEDYLASRTTPLSE
+36 LEDYLADRTVPLSE
-50 SDLEMCGNYILWG
+50 SDLEMCGNYLLWG

-84 TWASSTNTRQI
+84 TWASSANTRQV

-115 SDTAYKTPKPNFSR
+115 ADTTYKTPKPNFSR

-139 FIPMLRDLF
+139 FIPMLRNLF

-153 IELSIGFYDRA
+153 VELSIGFYDRA
-164 HGKRKTDLPER
+164 HGKRKTNLPER

-181 PDELFDLE
+181 PEELFDLE

-218 DSFSNSLMARPTN
+218 DSFSNTLMARPTN
-231 KFVEEFSPTFCGPE
+231 KFMEEVSPTFCGPE
-245 SEEDGFLVLPLGLSG
+245 SEEDGFLVLPFGLSD
-260 SARQAQGK
+260 SARQTQGK

-280 LAAKKDD
+280 LATKKDD
-287 PAYRMQASK
+287 PTYQKQARK
-296 LEDRLIE
+296 LESRLIE
-303 RGICQPQ
+303 RGICQPH
-310 KASRVRVGRTVK
+310 KTSKKT
-322 AQEPQGSLRTQ
+322 QE
-333 GSISNSIEILDSS
+333 
-346 KTPTSISTP
+346 
-355 KPTCAALSQKT
+355 SQKSAM
-366 VIPFGFLTIDF
+366 PFGFLTIDF
-377 RDPAHI
+377 RNPAHI

-394 TDPSLSQVR
+394 TDPSLSRVR
-403 DTLDFYMRQA
+403 DTLNFYVRQA

-428 GKQNMDIKEIVNKE
+428 GKQNMDIKEIINKE
-442 FGRSYQTNYISTI
+442 FDRSYQTNYISTI

-464 ADAASRHL
+464 ADAATRHL

-505 SRAKSGFST
+505 SRAKSGFSA

>member
-1 MTNVSNQP
+1 MQQI
-9 NSLAQPRRKSTLS
+9 AQPRRKSTLS
-22 LDWTLETAVDRTAF
+22 LDWTLETAVERTDFLETYLANRTA
-36 LEDYLASRTTPLSE
+36 PLSE
-50 SDLEMCGNYILWG
+50 SDLEMCGNYLLWG

-84 TWASSTNTRQI
+84 TWSSSANARQV

-115 SDTAYKTPKPNFSR
+115 ADTTYKTPKPNFSR

-148 GRIDR
+148 RRIDR
-153 IELSIGFYDRA
+153 VELSIGFYDRA

-181 PDELFDLE
+181 PEELFNLE

-204 HLLVELRREQYTIK
+204 HLLVELRREQYTIR
-218 DSFSNSLMARPTN
+218 DSFSNTLMARPTN
-231 KFVEEFSPTFCGPE
+231 KFVEEVSPTFCGPE
-245 SEEDGFLVLPLGLSG
+245 SEEDGFLVLPLGLSD
-260 SARQAQGK
+260 SARQTQGK

-287 PAYRMQASK
+287 PAYQMQARK
-296 LEDRLIE
+296 LEERLIE

-310 KASRVRVGRTVK
+310 KASRTRIGETTKKV
-322 AQEPQGSLRTQ
+322 QELQGGL
-333 GSISNSIEILDSS
+333 SNGIEILE
-346 KTPTSISTP
+346 SIKTP
-355 KPTCAALSQKT
+355 KPTSAELPQKS
-366 VIPFGFLTIDF
+366 IAPFGFLTIDF
-377 RDPAHI
+377 RNPAHI

-394 TDPSLSQVR
+394 TDPSLSRVR
-403 DTLDFYMRQA
+403 DTLGFYVRQA

-442 FGRSYQTNYISTI
+442 FDRSYQTNYISTI

-464 ADAASRHL
+464 ADAATRHL

-505 SRAKSGFST
+505 SRAKSGFSA

>member
-1 MTNVSNQP
+1 MYIHTSN
-9 NSLAQPRRKSTLS
+9 LDTQPRRKSTLS
-22 LDWTLETAVDRTAF
+22 LDWTLETAVERTDF
-36 LEDYLASRTTPLSE
+36 LETYLANRTVPLSE
-50 SDLEMCGNYILWG
+50 SDLEMCGNYLLWG

-84 TWASSTNTRQI
+84 TWASSANTRQV

-115 SDTAYKTPKPNFSR
+115 ADTTYKTPKPNFSR

-153 IELSIGFYDRA
+153 VELSIGFYDKA

-181 PDELFDLE
+181 PEELFDLE
-189 ERALSWTNGQYLKKK
+189 ERALSWTNSQYLKKK

-231 KFVEEFSPTFCGPE
+231 KFVEEVSPTFCGPE
-245 SEEDGFLVLPLGLSG
+245 SAEDGFLVLPIGLSD
-260 SARQAQGK
+260 SARQTQGK
-268 SKSVDW
+268 NKSVNW

-287 PAYRMQASK
+287 PAYQMQARK
-296 LEDRLIE
+296 LENRLIE
-303 RGICQPQ
+303 RGICQLR
-310 KASRVRVGRTVK
+310 KTAKK
-322 AQEPQGSLRTQ
+322 AQELQG
-333 GSISNSIEILDSS
+333 D
-346 KTPTSISTP
+346 
-355 KPTCAALSQKT
+355 A
-366 VIPFGFLTIDF
+366 PFGFLTIDF
-377 RDPAHI
+377 RNPAHI

-394 TDPSLSQVR
+394 TDPSLSRVR

-413 NLTPVQQKVLELKLA
+413 NLTPIQQKVLELKLA

-442 FGRSYQTNYISTI
+442 FNRSYQANYISTI

-464 ADAASRHL
+464 ADAATRHL

-505 SRAKSGFST
+505 SRAKSGFSA

>member
-1 MTNVSNQP
+1 MYIPNVSP
-9 NSLAQPRRKSTLS
+9 QPRRKSTLS
-22 LDWTLETAVDRTAF
+22 LDWTLETAVERTDF
-36 LEDYLASRTTPLSE
+36 LETYLANRTVPLSE
-50 SDLEMCGNYILWG
+50 SDLEMCGNYLLWG

-84 TWASSTNTRQI
+84 TWASSANTRQV

-115 SDTAYKTPKPNFSR
+115 ADTTYKTPKPNFSR

-153 IELSIGFYDRA
+153 VELSIGFYDRA

-181 PDELFDLE
+181 PEELFDLE

-218 DSFSNSLMARPTN
+218 DSFSNTLMARPTN
-231 KFVEEFSPTFCGPE
+231 KFVEEVSPTFCGPE
-245 SEEDGFLVLPLGLSG
+245 SAEDGFLVLPIGLSD
-260 SARQAQGK
+260 STRQTQGK

-287 PAYRMQASK
+287 LTYQRQARK
-296 LEDRLIE
+296 LENRLIE
-303 RGICQPQ
+303 RGICQPH
-310 KASRVRVGRTVK
+310 KTSKKT
-322 AQEPQGSLRTQ
+322 QEPQ
-333 GSISNSIEILDSS
+333 
-346 KTPTSISTP
+346 KSTM
-355 KPTCAALSQKT
+355 
-366 VIPFGFLTIDF
+366 PFGFLTIDF
-377 RDPAHI
+377 RNPAHI

-394 TDPSLSQVR
+394 TDPSLSRVR

-442 FGRSYQTNYISTI
+442 FDRSYQTNYISTI

-464 ADAASRHL
+464 ADAATRHL

-505 SRAKSGFST
+505 SRAKSGFSA
-514 RCKQCDHDYRQR
+514 RCKQCDHDYRKR

>member
-1 MTNVSNQP
+1 MYI
-9 NSLAQPRRKSTLS
+9 AQPRRKSTLS
-22 LDWTLETAVDRTAF
+22 LDWTLETAVERTDFLETYLANRTA
-36 LEDYLASRTTPLSE
+36 PLSE
-50 SDLEMCGNYILWG
+50 SDLEMCGNYLLWG

-84 TWASSTNTRQI
+84 TWASSANTRQI
-95 SSIEELTEN
+95 SSIEELIEN

-115 SDTAYKTPKPNFSR
+115 ADTTYKTPKPNFSR

-148 GRIDR
+148 RRIDR
-153 IELSIGFYDRA
+153 VELSIGFYDRA

-181 PDELFDLE
+181 PEELLDLE
-189 ERALSWTNGQYLKKK
+189 ERALNWTNGQYLKKK

-218 DSFSNSLMARPTN
+218 DSFSNTLMARPTN
-231 KFVEEFSPTFCGPE
+231 KFVEEVSPTFCGPE
-245 SEEDGFLVLPLGLSG
+245 SEEDGFLVLPIGLFD
-260 SARQAQGK
+260 SARQTQSK
-268 SKSVDW
+268 SKSVNW

-280 LAAKKDD
+280 LATKKDD
-287 PAYRMQASK
+287 LAYQMQARK

-310 KASRVRVGRTVK
+310 KTTKKV
-322 AQEPQGSLRTQ
+322 QEPQG
-333 GSISNSIEILDSS
+333 GI
-346 KTPTSISTP
+346 
-355 KPTCAALSQKT
+355 SQKS
-366 VIPFGFLTIDF
+366 VMPFGFLTIDF
-377 RDPAHI
+377 RNPAHI

-394 TDPSLSQVR
+394 TDPSLSRVR
-403 DTLDFYMRQA
+403 DTLNFYMRQA

-442 FGRSYQTNYISTI
+442 FDRSYQTNYISTI

-464 ADAASRHL
+464 ADAATRHL

-479 EGPERFKRCSVC
+479 KGPERFKRCSVC

-505 SRAKSGFST
+505 SRAKSGFSA

>member
-1 MTNVSNQP
+1 MANDIQQAFNRP
-9 NSLAQPRRKSTLS
+9 NSAAQPRRKSTLS
-22 LDWTLETAVDRTAF
+22 LDWTLETAVDRTVF
-36 LEDYLASRTTPLSE
+36 LENYLANRTIPLSE

-84 TWASSTNTRQI
+84 TWASNANARQV

-115 SDTAYKTPKPNFSR
+115 ADTTYKTPKPNFSR

-148 GRIDR
+148 SRIDR
-153 IELSIGFYDRA
+153 VELSIGFYDRA

-181 PDELFDLE
+181 PEELFDLE

-231 KFVEEFSPTFCGPE
+231 KFVEEVPPTFCGPE
-245 SEEDGFLVLPLGLSG
+245 SEEDGFLVLPLGLSSG
-260 SARQAQGK
+260 ARQAQGK
-268 SKSVDW
+268 SKSIDW

-280 LAAKKDD
+280 LAGKKDD
-287 PAYRMQASK
+287 PAYQTQARK
-296 LEDRLIE
+296 LECRLVE
-303 RGICQPQ
+303 RGICQPK
-310 KASRVRVGRTVK
+310 KASRAYADRTVK
-322 AQEPQGSLRTQ
+322 KAQDPQG
-333 GSISNSIEILDSS
+333 GVSNSMTNLESS
-346 KTPTSISTP
+346 KTP
-355 KPTCAALSQKT
+355 KPTSAAFPQKSVT
-366 VIPFGFLTIDF
+366 QFGFLTIDF
-377 RDPAHI
+377 RNPAHI

-394 TDPSLSQVR
+394 TDPSLLRVR
-403 DTLDFYMRQA
+403 DTLDFYVRQA

-464 ADAASRHL
+464 ADAATRHL

>member
-1 MTNVSNQP
+1 MYI
-9 NSLAQPRRKSTLS
+9 AQPRRKSTLS
-22 LDWTLETAVDRTAF
+22 LDWTLETAVERTDFLEAYLANRTA
-36 LEDYLASRTTPLSE
+36 PLSE
-50 SDLEMCGNYILWG
+50 SDLEMCGNYLLWG

-84 TWASSTNTRQI
+84 TWASSANARQV

-115 SDTAYKTPKPNFSR
+115 ADTTYKTPKPNFSR

-148 GRIDR
+148 RRIDR
-153 IELSIGFYDRA
+153 VELSIGFYDRA

-181 PDELFDLE
+181 PEELLDLE
-189 ERALSWTNGQYLKKK
+189 ERALNWTNGQYLKKK
-204 HLLVELRREQYTIK
+204 HLLVELRREQYTIR
-218 DSFSNSLMARPTN
+218 DSFSNTLMARPTN
-231 KFVEEFSPTFCGPE
+231 KFVEEVSPTFCGPE
-245 SEEDGFLVLPLGLSG
+245 SEEDGFLVLPLGLSD
-260 SARQAQGK
+260 SARQTQGK

-280 LAAKKDD
+280 LAAKKDNQ
-287 PAYRMQASK
+287 AYQMQARK
-296 LEDRLIE
+296 LEERLIE
-303 RGICQPQ
+303 RGICQPH
-310 KASRVRVGRTVK
+310 KATK
-322 AQEPQGSLRTQ
+322 KTQELQE
-333 GSISNSIEILDSS
+333 SISQKSI
-346 KTPTSISTP
+346 
-355 KPTCAALSQKT
+355 A
-366 VIPFGFLTIDF
+366 PFGFLTIDF
-377 RDPAHI
+377 RNPAHI

-394 TDPSLSQVR
+394 TDPSLSRVR
-403 DTLDFYMRQA
+403 DTLDFYVQQA

-442 FGRSYQTNYISTI
+442 FDRSYQTNYISTI

-464 ADAASRHL
+464 ADAATRHL

-505 SRAKSGFST
+505 SRAKSGFSA

>member
-1 MTNVSNQP
+1 MANDIQQAFNRP
-9 NSLAQPRRKSTLS
+9 NSAAQPRRKSTLS

-36 LEDYLASRTTPLSE
+36 LENYLANRTVPLSE

-84 TWASSTNTRQI
+84 TWASNANARQV

-115 SDTAYKTPKPNFSR
+115 ADTTYKTPKPNFSR

-148 GRIDR
+148 SRIDR
-153 IELSIGFYDRA
+153 VELSIGFYDRA

-181 PDELFDLE
+181 PEELFDLE

-231 KFVEEFSPTFCGPE
+231 KFVEEIPPTFCGPE
-245 SEEDGFLVLPLGLSG
+245 SEEDGFLVLPLGLSSG
-260 SARQAQGK
+260 ARQAQGK
-268 SKSVDW
+268 SKSIDW

-280 LAAKKDD
+280 LAGKKDD
-287 PAYRMQASK
+287 PAYQTQARK
-296 LEDRLIE
+296 LECRLVE
-303 RGICQPQ
+303 RGICQPK
-310 KASRVRVGRTVK
+310 KASRAYADRTVK
-322 AQEPQGSLRTQ
+322 KAQDPQG
-333 GSISNSIEILDSS
+333 GVSNSMTNLESS
-346 KTPTSISTP
+346 KTP
-355 KPTCAALSQKT
+355 KPTSAAFPQKSVT
-366 VIPFGFLTIDF
+366 PFGFLTIDF
-377 RDPAHI
+377 RDPTHI

-394 TDPSLSQVR
+394 TDPSLSRVR
-403 DTLDFYMRQA
+403 DTLDFYVQQA

-491 GRLLVESETYFIHK
+491 SRLLVESETYFIHK

>member
-1 MTNVSNQP
+1 MYI
-9 NSLAQPRRKSTLS
+9 AQPRRKSTLS
-22 LDWTLETAVDRTAF
+22 LDWTLETAVERTDF
-36 LEDYLASRTTPLSE
+36 LETYLANRTVPLSE
-50 SDLEMCGNYILWG
+50 SDLEMCGNYLLWG

-84 TWASSTNTRQI
+84 TWASSANTRQI
-95 SSIEELTEN
+95 SSIEELIEN

-115 SDTAYKTPKPNFSR
+115 ADTTYKTPKPNFSR

-148 GRIDR
+148 RRIDR
-153 IELSIGFYDRA
+153 VELSIGFYDRA

-181 PDELFDLE
+181 PEELFDLE

-218 DSFSNSLMARPTN
+218 DSFSNTLMARPTN
-231 KFVEEFSPTFCGPE
+231 KFVEEVSPTFCGPE
-245 SEEDGFLVLPLGLSG
+245 SEEDGFLVLPIGLFD
-260 SARQAQGK
+260 SARQTQSK
-268 SKSVDW
+268 SKSVNW

-287 PAYRMQASK
+287 PAYQMQARK

-310 KASRVRVGRTVK
+310 KTTKKV
-322 AQEPQGSLRTQ
+322 QEPQG
-333 GSISNSIEILDSS
+333 GI
-346 KTPTSISTP
+346 
-355 KPTCAALSQKT
+355 SQKS
-366 VIPFGFLTIDF
+366 VMPFGFLTIDF
-377 RDPAHI
+377 RNPAHI

-394 TDPSLSQVR
+394 TDPSLSRVR
-403 DTLDFYMRQA
+403 DTLNFYVRQA

-442 FGRSYQTNYISTI
+442 FDRSYQTNYISTI

-464 ADAASRHL
+464 ADAATRHL

-505 SRAKSGFST
+505 SRAKSGFSA

>member
-1 MTNVSNQP
+1 MYIHTSN
-9 NSLAQPRRKSTLS
+9 LDAQPRRKSTLS
-22 LDWTLETAVDRTAF
+22 LDWTLETAVERTDF
-36 LEDYLASRTTPLSE
+36 LETYLANRTVPLSE
-50 SDLEMCGNYILWG
+50 SDLEMCGNYLLWG

-84 TWASSTNTRQI
+84 TWASSANTRQV

-115 SDTAYKTPKPNFSR
+115 ADTTYKTPKPNFSR

-153 IELSIGFYDRA
+153 VELSIGFYDRA

-181 PDELFDLE
+181 PEELFDLE

-231 KFVEEFSPTFCGPE
+231 KFVEEVSPTFCGPE
-245 SEEDGFLVLPLGLSG
+245 SAEDGFLVLPIGLSD
-260 SARQAQGK
+260 SARQTQGK
-268 SKSVDW
+268 SKSVNW

-287 PAYRMQASK
+287 PAYQTQARK
-296 LEDRLIE
+296 LESRLIE
-303 RGICQPQ
+303 RGICQPHKTTKKTQELQGNAPQ
-310 KASRVRVGRTVK
+310 KSAK
-322 AQEPQGSLRTQ
+322 
-333 GSISNSIEILDSS
+333 
-346 KTPTSISTP
+346 
-355 KPTCAALSQKT
+355 
-366 VIPFGFLTIDF
+366 PFGFLTIDF
-377 RDPAHI
+377 RNPAHI

-394 TDPSLSQVR
+394 TDPSLSRVR

>member
-1 MTNVSNQP
+1 MYI
-9 NSLAQPRRKSTLS
+9 AQPRQKSTLS
-22 LDWTLETAVDRTAF
+22 LDWTLETAVERTDF
-36 LEDYLASRTTPLSE
+36 LEAYLANRTIPLSE
-50 SDLEMCGNYILWG
+50 SDLEMCGNYLLWG

-84 TWASSTNTRQI
+84 TWASSANTRQI
-95 SSIEELTEN
+95 SSIEELIEN

-115 SDTAYKTPKPNFSR
+115 TDTTYKTPKPNFSR

-148 GRIDR
+148 RRIDR
-153 IELSIGFYDRA
+153 VELSIGFYDRA

-181 PDELFDLE
+181 PEELLDLE

-218 DSFSNSLMARPTN
+218 DSFSNTLMARPTN
-231 KFVEEFSPTFCGPE
+231 KFVEEVSPTFCGPE
-245 SEEDGFLVLPLGLSG
+245 SEEDGFLVLPIGLSD
-260 SARQAQGK
+260 SAKQTQSK
-268 SKSVDW
+268 IKSVNW

-287 PAYRMQASK
+287 PAYQMQARK

-310 KASRVRVGRTVK
+310 KTTK
-322 AQEPQGSLRTQ
+322 KTQEPQGD
-333 GSISNSIEILDSS
+333 I
-346 KTPTSISTP
+346 
-355 KPTCAALSQKT
+355 SQKS
-366 VIPFGFLTIDF
+366 VMPFSFLTIDF
-377 RDPAHI
+377 RNPAHI

-394 TDPSLSQVR
+394 TDPSLSRVR
-403 DTLDFYMRQA
+403 DTLNFYMRQA

-442 FGRSYQTNYISTI
+442 FDRSYQTNYISTI

-464 ADAASRHL
+464 ADAATRHL

-505 SRAKSGFST
+505 SRAKSGFSA

>member
-1 MTNVSNQP
+1 MYIHTSN
-9 NSLAQPRRKSTLS
+9 LDAQPRRKSTLS
-22 LDWTLETAVDRTAF
+22 LDWTLETAVERADFLETYLANRTA
-36 LEDYLASRTTPLSE
+36 PLSE
-50 SDLEMCGNYILWG
+50 SDLEMCGNYLLWG

-84 TWASSTNTRQI
+84 TWASSANARQV
-95 SSIEELTEN
+95 SSIEELIEN

-115 SDTAYKTPKPNFSR
+115 ADTTYKTPKPNFSR

-148 GRIDR
+148 RRIDR
-153 IELSIGFYDRA
+153 VELSIGFYDRA

-181 PDELFDLE
+181 PEELFDLE

-218 DSFSNSLMARPTN
+218 DSFSNTLMARPTN
-231 KFVEEFSPTFCGPE
+231 KFVEEVSPTFCGPE
-245 SEEDGFLVLPLGLSG
+245 SAEDGFLVLPIGLSD
-260 SARQAQGK
+260 SARQTQGK
-268 SKSVDW
+268 SKSVNW

-287 PAYRMQASK
+287 PAYQMQARK

-310 KASRVRVGRTVK
+310 KASRTHIGETTKKV
-322 AQEPQGSLRTQ
+322 QELQGGL
-333 GSISNSIEILDSS
+333 SNGIEILEPI
-346 KTPTSISTP
+346 KTP
-355 KPTCAALSQKT
+355 KPTSAKLPQKA

-377 RDPAHI
+377 RNPAHI

-394 TDPSLSQVR
+394 TDPSLSRVR
-403 DTLDFYMRQA
+403 DTLNFYVRQA

-464 ADAASRHL
+464 AGAATRHL

-505 SRAKSGFST
+505 SRAKSGFSA

>member
-1 MTNVSNQP
+1 MANDIQQAFNRP
-9 NSLAQPRRKSTLS
+9 NSAAQPRRKSTLL
-22 LDWTLETAVDRTAF
+22 LDWTLETAVDRTVF
-36 LEDYLASRTTPLSE
+36 LENYLANRTIPLSE

-84 TWASSTNTRQI
+84 TWASNANARQV

-115 SDTAYKTPKPNFSR
+115 ADTTYKTPKPNFSR

-148 GRIDR
+148 SRIDR
-153 IELSIGFYDRA
+153 VELSIGFYDRA

-181 PDELFDLE
+181 PEELFDLE

-231 KFVEEFSPTFCGPE
+231 KFVEEVPPTFCGPE
-245 SEEDGFLVLPLGLSG
+245 SEEDGFLVLPLGLSSG
-260 SARQAQGK
+260 ARQAQGK
-268 SKSVDW
+268 SKSIDW

-280 LAAKKDD
+280 LAGKKDD
-287 PAYRMQASK
+287 PAYQTQARK
-296 LEDRLIE
+296 LECRLVE
-303 RGICQPQ
+303 RGICQPK
-310 KASRVRVGRTVK
+310 KASRAYADRTVK
-322 AQEPQGSLRTQ
+322 KAQDPQG
-333 GSISNSIEILDSS
+333 GVSNSMTNLESS
-346 KTPTSISTP
+346 KTP
-355 KPTCAALSQKT
+355 KPTSAAFPQKSVT
-366 VIPFGFLTIDF
+366 PFGFLTIDF
-377 RDPAHI
+377 RNPAHI

-394 TDPSLSQVR
+394 TDPSLLRVR
-403 DTLDFYMRQA
+403 DTLDFYVRQA

-464 ADAASRHL
+464 ADAATRHL

>member
-1 MTNVSNQP
+1 MYIHTSN
-9 NSLAQPRRKSTLS
+9 LDAQPRRKSTLS
-22 LDWTLETAVDRTAF
+22 LDWTLETAVERTDF
-36 LEDYLASRTTPLSE
+36 LETYLANRTVPLSE
-50 SDLEMCGNYILWG
+50 SDLEMCGNYLLWG

-84 TWASSTNTRQI
+84 TWASSANTRQV

-115 SDTAYKTPKPNFSR
+115 ADTTYKTPKPNFSR

-153 IELSIGFYDRA
+153 VELSIGFYDRA

-181 PDELFDLE
+181 PEELFDLE

-231 KFVEEFSPTFCGPE
+231 KFVEEVSPTFCGPE
-245 SEEDGFLVLPLGLSG
+245 SAEDGFLVLPIGLSD
-260 SARQAQGK
+260 SARQTQGK
-268 SKSVDW
+268 NKSVNW

-287 PAYRMQASK
+287 PAYQTQARK
-296 LEDRLIE
+296 LESRLIE
-303 RGICQPQ
+303 RGICQPH
-310 KASRVRVGRTVK
+310 KTSKKT
-322 AQEPQGSLRTQ
+322 QE
-333 GSISNSIEILDSS
+333 
-346 KTPTSISTP
+346 
-355 KPTCAALSQKT
+355 SQKSAM
-366 VIPFGFLTIDF
+366 PFGFLTIDF
-377 RDPAHI
+377 RNPAHI

-394 TDPSLSQVR
+394 TDPSLSRVR

-413 NLTPVQQKVLELKLA
+413 NLTPIQQKVLELKLA

-442 FGRSYQTNYISTI
+442 FDRSYQANYISTI

-464 ADAASRHL
+464 ADAATRHL

-479 EGPERFKRCSVC
+479 EGPERFKYCSVC

-505 SRAKSGFST
+505 SRAKSGFSA

>member
-1 MTNVSNQP
+1 MMQQI
-9 NSLAQPRRKSTLS
+9 AQPRRKSTLS
-22 LDWTLETAVDRTAF
+22 LDWTLETAVERTDF
-36 LEDYLASRTTPLSE
+36 LETYLANRTVPLSE
-50 SDLEMCGNYILWG
+50 SDLEMCGNYLLWG

-84 TWASSTNTRQI
+84 TWASSANARQV

-115 SDTAYKTPKPNFSR
+115 ADTTYKTPKPNFSR

-148 GRIDR
+148 RRIDR
-153 IELSIGFYDRA
+153 VELSIGFYDRA

-181 PDELFDLE
+181 PEELFNLE

-204 HLLVELRREQYTIK
+204 HLLVELRREQYTIR
-218 DSFSNSLMARPTN
+218 DSFSNTLMARPTN
-231 KFVEEFSPTFCGPE
+231 KFVEEVSPTFCGPE
-245 SEEDGFLVLPLGLSG
+245 SEEDGFLVLPLGLSD
-260 SARQAQGK
+260 SARQTQGK

-287 PAYRMQASK
+287 PAYQMQARK
-296 LEDRLIE
+296 LEERLIE
-303 RGICQPQ
+303 RGICQPH
-310 KASRVRVGRTVK
+310 KATK
-322 AQEPQGSLRTQ
+322 KTQELQE
-333 GSISNSIEILDSS
+333 SISQKSI
-346 KTPTSISTP
+346 
-355 KPTCAALSQKT
+355 A
-366 VIPFGFLTIDF
+366 PFGFLTIDF
-377 RDPAHI
+377 RNPAHI

-394 TDPSLSQVR
+394 TDPSLSRVR
-403 DTLDFYMRQA
+403 DTLDFYVQQA

-442 FGRSYQTNYISTI
+442 FDRSYQTNYISTI

-464 ADAASRHL
+464 ADAATRHL

-505 SRAKSGFST
+505 SRAKSGFSA

>member
-1 MTNVSNQP
+1 MYI
-9 NSLAQPRRKSTLS
+9 AQPRRKSTLS
-22 LDWTLETAVDRTAF
+22 LDWTLETAVERTDF
-36 LEDYLASRTTPLSE
+36 LETYLANRTVPLSE
-50 SDLEMCGNYILWG
+50 SDLEMCGNYLLWG
-63 RGSNGLNA
+63 RGSNGLNT

-84 TWASSTNTRQI
+84 TWASSANTRQI
-95 SSIEELTEN
+95 SSIEELIEN

-115 SDTAYKTPKPNFSR
+115 ADTTYKTPKPNFSR

-148 GRIDR
+148 RRIDR
-153 IELSIGFYDRA
+153 VELSIGFYDRA

-181 PDELFDLE
+181 PEELLDLE
-189 ERALSWTNGQYLKKK
+189 ERALNWTNGQYLKKK

-218 DSFSNSLMARPTN
+218 DSFSNTLMARPTN
-231 KFVEEFSPTFCGPE
+231 KFVEEVSPTFCGPE
-245 SEEDGFLVLPLGLSG
+245 SEEDGFLVLPIGLFD
-260 SARQAQGK
+260 SARQTQSK
-268 SKSVDW
+268 SKSVNW

-287 PAYRMQASK
+287 PAYQMQARK

-310 KASRVRVGRTVK
+310 KTTKKV
-322 AQEPQGSLRTQ
+322 QE
-333 GSISNSIEILDSS
+333 
-346 KTPTSISTP
+346 
-355 KPTCAALSQKT
+355 SQKS
-366 VIPFGFLTIDF
+366 VMPFGFLTIDF
-377 RDPAHI
+377 RNPAHI

-394 TDPSLSQVR
+394 TDPSLSRVR
-403 DTLDFYMRQA
+403 DTLNFYVRQA

-442 FGRSYQTNYISTI
+442 FDRSYQTNYISTI

-464 ADAASRHL
+464 ADAATRHL

-505 SRAKSGFST
+505 SRAKSGFSA

>member
-1 MTNVSNQP
+1 MTNFI
-9 NSLAQPRRKSTLS
+9 NSKGDFYVYMMQQIAQPRRKSTLS
-22 LDWTLETAVDRTAF
+22 LDWTLETAVERTDFLETYLANRTA
-36 LEDYLASRTTPLSE
+36 PLSE
-50 SDLEMCGNYILWG
+50 SDLEMCGNYLLWG

-84 TWASSTNTRQI
+84 TWASSANARQV
-95 SSIEELTEN
+95 SSIEELIEN

-115 SDTAYKTPKPNFSR
+115 ADTTYKTPKPNFSR

-148 GRIDR
+148 RRIDR

-181 PDELFDLE
+181 PEELFDLE

-218 DSFSNSLMARPTN
+218 DSFSNTLMARPTN
-231 KFVEEFSPTFCGPE
+231 KFMEEVSPTFCGPE
-245 SEEDGFLVLPLGLSG
+245 STEDGFLVLPIGLSD
-260 SARQAQGK
+260 SARQTQGK
-268 SKSVDW
+268 SKSVNW
-274 FLEFEE
+274 FLELEE

-287 PAYRMQASK
+287 PAYQMQARK

-310 KASRVRVGRTVK
+310 KTTKKV
-322 AQEPQGSLRTQ
+322 QEPQG
-333 GSISNSIEILDSS
+333 GI
-346 KTPTSISTP
+346 
-355 KPTCAALSQKT
+355 SQKS
-366 VIPFGFLTIDF
+366 IAPFGFLTIDF
-377 RDPAHI
+377 RNPAHI

-394 TDPSLSQVR
+394 TDPSLSRVR
-403 DTLDFYMRQA
+403 DTLNFYVRQA

-464 ADAASRHL
+464 ADAATRHL

-505 SRAKSGFST
+505 SRAKSGFSA